1 MVDYSHRAVELT
13 RVFPFG
19 PRVCHCFLATGNG
32 FTLLAI
38 NSLAML
44 DDQHKQGAAVRRDS
58 AKRKYTKGN
67 MEYMPKEKR
76 YGDNNVAG
84 GTKKQKREKVNPRIS
99 QRKAVITGI
108 FSCFLHIQHAHFLLY
123 GEDRIHSINHLAPQ
137 KAKRNPSIRTP
148 LVPKGSTRLH
158 PFSNTRLS
166 QNDPLSTT

>member
-1 MVDYSHRAVELT
+1 MDRGA
-13 RVFPFG
+13 RV
-19 PRVCHCFLATGNG
+19 RVCVIAFWRLATGLPCWQSIA
-32 FTLLAI
+32 LLCWMI
-38 NSLAML
+38 NISR
-44 DDQHKQGAAVRRDS
+44 GRRCGEIVP
-58 AKRKYTKGN
+58 KGN
-67 MEYMPKEKR
+67 TQREIWSICRRKR
-76 YGDNNVAG
+76 DMV
-84 GTKKQKREKVNPRIS
+84 TTTLQEERRSKKREKVNPRIS